1 MSKNGQNNKKE
12 NRNINKEQD
21 IKFLLNAKRNKEND
35 FEDNSLQPSPKKPKL
50 EIAFKINIIKRRRQ
64 LISFTTYNNK
74 VEKLLNES
82 LPKTKKDFHKI
93 FNLSD
98 INPKANFLYFQ
109 FLNKT
114 DPVKFNKYKM
124 SKYIYTLEYNDAK
137 ILNFFKN
144 EKETEILKLSKYR
157 LNSKIEN
164 PIKEINSLS
173 KVKLINLLCQLNEY
187 YINDKTR
194 QDYKSLL
201 SEYKIKEY
209 LKFKLPNNY
218 GNYELQFYT
227 YLQLF
232 IYLFD
237 FEEEVKEEKE
247 NENNI
252 ENDVDENDVDENE
265 EEYFSSSDYDISDDE
280 FLELDDDNINN
291 NIKKFNSFIKNNNL
305 EIKVFDKDIITK
317 SKTDS
322 RTFKDTIIK
331 IQYLNNFSAYIINNL
346 IVYEIDNNVFL
357 SKIEFIYYNIIYFI
371 YNYNGYSKEIEDFK
385 YTLYEPKDIRDKRF
399 KYFTKKEKIIIENF
413 KEANYLNY
421 YELSMIKPTEIE
433 SSINNPLN
441 NIGKF
446 FQFPLILKKNIITY
460 EEHFFNDFK
469 EFIFQIYQSKLM
481 KQIFYYTEEF
491 SDFFYPFEGKEK
503 NKIFNEMFSNTS
515 FYPLKIDKLHGY
527 TCKLFTKILIT
538 TVLKD
543 NSCLEKIIISFNLII
558 NTIFHEQLKHYI
570 KASIHYN
577 SLRINHITPLE
588 SDDKLSK
595 ESLDKYLKIVKKKK
609 ELINNPKISKEEF
622 EEIIYSDGGDKME
635 IILYGQKLQK
645 LYIKA
650 AIKMLDLEYYN
661 MDISD
666 HLVSFL
672 NDNKSADFIDIKEEQ
687 EKNSSFLKTLLEF
700 IKKYSDRRISK
711 QSILDG
717 KYCLQRASFSC
728 QDPGSEFIEF
738 KRISI
743 REFMG
748 TS

>member
-1 MSKNGQNNKKE
+1 MSKNGDNNNKKE
-12 NRNINKEQD
+12 KRNANKEQEN
-21 IKFLLNAKRNKEND
+21 KFLLNVKRNKEND
-35 FEDNSLQPSPKKPKL
+35 FEDDSLQPSPKKPRL
-50 EIAFKINIIKRRRQ
+50 EIAFKINIVKRRRQ
-64 LISFTTYNNK
+64 LISFTTHKNK

-82 LPKTKKDFHKI
+82 LPKNKKDFHKI

-98 INPKANFLYFQ
+98 INAKANFLYFQ

-114 DPVKFNKYKM
+114 NPDKFNKYKT

-137 ILNFFKN
+137 ILDFFKN
-144 EKETEILKLSKYR
+144 EEDIETKKLSKYR
-157 LNSKIEN
+157 LNSKIKS
-164 PIKEINSLS
+164 PIKEISSLS
-173 KVKLINLLCQLNEY
+173 KVKLINLLYQINEY
-187 YINDKTR
+187 YINHKNR

-237 FEEEVKEEKE
+237 FEENVEKKKDGK
-247 NENNI
+247 NNI
-252 ENDVDENDVDENE
+252 ENYVDENE

-280 FLELDDDNINN
+280 FLELDDDIINN
-291 NIKKFNSFIKNNNL
+291 NIQKFNSFIKNNNL

-317 SKTDS
+317 SNRDS
-322 RTFKDTIIK
+322 RTFKDTKIK
-331 IQYLNNFSAYIINNL
+331 IKYLNNFSTYIMNKL
-346 IVYEIDNNVFL
+346 ILYEIDNNVFL

-385 YTLYEPKDIRDKRF
+385 YTLYEPKDIKDISSI
-399 KYFTKKEKIIIENF
+399 YFTEEEKTIIKNF
-413 KEANYLNY
+413 KESNYLNY
-421 YELSMIKPTEIE
+421 FELSDIKSTEIE

-446 FQFPLILKKNIITY
+446 FKFPLILEKNIITY
-460 EEHFFNDFK
+460 EEHFFNAFK

-491 SDFFYPFEGKEK
+491 SDYYYPFEGKEK
-503 NKIFNEMFSNTS
+503 QKIFDEMFSNTS
-515 FYPLKIDKLHGY
+515 FYPLKTDKLHGY
-527 TCKLFTKILIT
+527 TCKLFTKVLIT
-538 TVLKD
+538 SILKD

-570 KASIHYN
+570 KALVHYN
-577 SLRINHITPLE
+577 SLRLNHITPLE
-588 SDDKLSK
+588 SDDKLSQ

-609 ELINNPKISKEEF
+609 ELINYPKISNEEF
-622 EEIIYSDGGDKME
+622 EEIINSDGGDKME

-650 AIKMLDLEYYN
+650 AIKMLDLDYYN
-661 MDISD
+661 VDISD
-666 HLVSFL
+666 HLLSFL
-672 NDNKSADFIDIKEEQ
+672 KDNKSVELIDIKEEQ
-687 EKNSSFLKTLLEF
+687 KKNSSFLKTLLEF
-700 IKKYSDRRISK
+700 IKKYSDRRTAK

-717 KYCLQRASFSC
+717 KYCLQRAPFSC
-728 QDPGSEFIEF
+728 QDPGSEFIEL